1 MAKSKTTTPKKAKVG
16 QTKDTGSSTVKS
28 LAMVVTPFTPGV
40 SFVALTE
47 AGLLPIVHAN
57 FVAELSTGGGRFPIP
72 GPEDMECI
80 TTIVSG
86 SNRAQEQARGMAM
99 AASSSRAKVKNKFEF
114 IPARV
119 PIDWCS
125 DAGFIILSNLIADTK
140 GVITIEQVIPK
151 VDVFIVDGLKRIH
164 EAAIQADAV
173 IIFFIVCPDKC
184 EKTNFDKIFGDYLE
198 VNSCQPDPY
207 SYSAF
212 SIDAVA
218 LSHMNPLGVGKVMCA
233 IKLIDGRFRRSF
245 TPYISDDLEIR
256 NMWILKGHG
265 LSYQK
270 VADALAVEKTKVWRS
285 LQGLPPPKKVNLPA
299 NWLDAYQD
307 LAEIIMDVEDEDEE
321 AAEDLA
327 EQERIDAVAKN

>member
-151 VDVFIVDGLKRIH
+151 VDV
-164 EAAIQADAV
+164 
-173 IIFFIVCPDKC
+173 FIVCPDKC